1 LNVVEQSLFTLP
13 TVVQQQFI
21 GEVDKFI
28 TAVSSFFVQNYQNWL
43 MFYGVVQK
51 VKMGQYVR
59 HTV

>member
-43 MFYGVVQK
+43 
-51 VKMGQYVR
+51 
-59 HTV
+59 T